1 MKNLYL
7 ILAVLFYIVGVVIG
21 YNQKTVGDQSKVSN
35 FEAKYP
41 LISSLNPFGQP
52 FFVIIL
58 WTLFLSL
65 YANAD

>member
-21 YNQKTVGDQSKVSN
+21 YNQKRRGDQSKTSY
-35 FEAKYP
+35 FESRYS
-41 LISSLNPFGQP
+41 LISSLNPLGQP

-65 YANAD
+65 FANAD